1 MKAGLVMRKPYL
13 LVLFIAA
20 FWLAACWPRAAA
32 PTLVP
37 TLPPTRPPSGQPI
50 TIADIVNVVETRA
63 SEAEVFV
70 LAGLRQ
76 NIRAGAQLRTGDGS
90 FAGINLSQ
98 GGKMRLAPKTLV
110 TILDLP
116 TTPDEPLARVR
127 LSNGKIWMSLIS
139 GGVEVAT
146 PAGVAAL
153 RGPYAEFE
161 YWPGSAS
168 DPTDDVMV
176 VRCLKGVCGVQTPSG
191 PLIVLGQMELLTL
204 VSNGQPPSRA
214 VLGLDA
220 LAEFVQNNPEIADLA
235 TTLTAGAPS
244 ETTTPTPTPTA
255 SASATTTPTSSVTAT
270 RTVTRTPTRTRTP
283 GIFTA
288 TLTRTATAATPT
300 VTGTPTRTR
309 TPTISPTRS
318 ATLPATATRTW
329 TATALSRTPTP
340 TATATVPSRTPTPTA
355 PATQT
360 PTATVQFTSTQTHTS
375 PPPVTNTQTETPT
388 SPPVLTDTPTPPP
401 PTATPTDT
409 DTPVPS
415 LTPTDTPSPT
425 ATT

>member
-1 MKAGLVMRKPYL
+1 MKAGLFMRKPYL
-13 LVLFIAA
+13 LVLLTAA
-20 FWLAACWPRAAA
+20 FWLAGCWPRAAE
-32 PTLVP
+32 PTLIP
-37 TLPPTRPPSGQPI
+37 TLPPTLQPSGQPI
-50 TIADIVNVVETRA
+50 AIADIVNVVETRA

-76 NIRAGAQLRTGDGS
+76 SIRAGAQLRTGDGS

-127 LSNGKIWMSLIS
+127 LSNGKIWMSLMS
-139 GGVEVAT
+139 GGVEVET

-153 RGPYAEFE
+153 RGPYGEFE

-168 DPTDDVMV
+168 DPADDVMV

-204 VSNGQPPSRA
+204 MSNGQPPARA
-214 VLGLDA
+214 ALGLDA
-220 LAEFVQNNPEIADLA
+220 LAEFVQNNPEIVDLA

-244 ETTTPTPTPTA
+244 ETTTLTPTPTA
-255 SASATTTPTSSVTAT
+255 SASATTTSTSSVTAT
-270 RTVTRTPTRTRTP
+270 RTITRTPTRTRTP
-283 GIFTA
+283 GIVTA
-288 TLTRTATAATPT
+288 TLTRTATTATPT
-300 VTGTPTRTR
+300 MTRTPTRTL

-318 ATLPATATRTW
+318 ATLPATATRTR
-329 TATALSRTPTP
+329 TATVPSRTP

-355 PATQT
+355 PETHT
-360 PTATVQFTSTQTHTS
+360 PTATVQFTFTQTHTS
-375 PPPVTNTQTETPT
+375 PPPITNTLTETPT
-388 SPPVLTDTPTPPP
+388 SPPALTDTPTPPP
-401 PTATPTDT
+401 PTSTPTDT

-425 ATT
+425 AT

>member
-1 MKAGLVMRKPYL
+1 MKAGLFTRKLYL
-13 LVLFIAA
+13 LILLTAA

-37 TLPPTRPPSGQPI
+37 TLPPTLPPSGQPI

-63 SEAEVFV
+63 SEAGVFV

-76 NIRAGAQLRTGDGS
+76 NIRAGAQVRTGDGS

-110 TILDLP
+110 TVLDLP

-127 LSNGKIWMSLIS
+127 LSNGKIWMSLMS
-139 GGVEVAT
+139 GGVEVET

-161 YWPGSAS
+161 YWPGAAA
-168 DPTDDVMV
+168 DATDDVMV

-204 VSNGQPPSRA
+204 MTNGQPPSRA
-214 VLGLDA
+214 VLGLET
-220 LAEFVQNNPEIADLA
+220 LAEFVQNNPDNVDLA
-235 TTLTAGAPS
+235 RTLTAGAPS

-255 SASATTTPTSSVTAT
+255 SASATNTPTSSVTAT

-283 GIFTA
+283 GTLTL
-288 TLTRTATAATPT
+288 TLTRTAPTATPT
-300 VTGTPTRTR
+300 VTRTPTRTW
-309 TPTISPTRS
+309 TPTISSTRS
-318 ATLPATATRTW
+318 ATLPATVTRT
-329 TATALSRTPTP
+329 R
-340 TATATVPSRTPTPTA
+340 TATVPSRTPTATVLTRTPTA
-355 PATQT
+355 TAAATQT
-360 PTATVQFTSTQTHTS
+360 PTATAQFTATPTQTS
-375 PPPVTNTQTETPT
+375 APPPLTSTMTETPT
-388 SPPVLTDTPTPPP
+388 IPPALTDTPTP
-401 PTATPTDT
+401 TPTDT
-409 DTPVPS
+409 DTPAPPT
-415 LTPTDTPSPT
+415 LTPTET
-425 ATT
+425 ATVP